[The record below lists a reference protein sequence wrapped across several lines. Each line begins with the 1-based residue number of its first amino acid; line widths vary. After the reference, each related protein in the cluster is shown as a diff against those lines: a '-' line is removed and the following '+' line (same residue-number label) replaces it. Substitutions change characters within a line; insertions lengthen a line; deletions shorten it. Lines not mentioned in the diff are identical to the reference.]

1 MHRRRY
7 IPTVAAAV
15 TVGCVSEDGG
25 NSNGNANGAGNG
37 NGDTTE
43 NGEDGGETEERIT
56 VSDVEHRTETE
67 ALHYIAGTAHNQS
80 DEDLQ
85 FQIRVDWF
93 DENGTLLEEIFSQI
107 RADIAAV
114 NPESGIQ
121 PTTIATTMD
130 RQMIMKWRYTFTE

>member
-7 IPTVAAAV
+7 IATVAAAV
-15 TVGCVSEDGG
+15 TVGCVSEDGD

-93 DENGTLLEEIFSQI
+93 DENGTLLEETFSQI
-107 RADIAAV
+107 RADIAAGQ
-114 NPESGIQ
+114 SRKWD
-121 PTTIATTMD
+121 TTYYNSNDHGPPDDYEMEIH
-130 RQMIMKWRYTFTE
+130 IY